1 MLAQDT
7 LNALLIPTAQ
17 EREVNKRKGRNP
29 QSKPRPKSREEANRR
44 DPNKIEKQNDQHGIR
59 DAQPKRSLRQQPQRK
74 SRHDQIRREPHR
86 RDVQQRLET
95 RIGPLVL
102 GHAFDSTLLDS
113 QLAGGTQESCCERG
127 AGGEAGA
134 GDCVAG
140 VDDGG
145 VVVGAAM
152 LRVIRATGG
161 GSLAVGR
168 GLFFKVVV
176 VGGVAHLAY
185 AGSCLDD
192 GGDVFLP
199 RTTVSEM
206 EAKVVVGRGLKERL
220 RVGVQQ

>member
-44 DPNKIEKQNDQHGIR
+44 DPNKIEKQNDQHSVR
-59 DAQPKRSLRQQPQRK
+59 HTKVENTLSQQSQSE
-74 SRHDQIRREPHR
+74 SRHNHVGGEPHG
-86 RDVQQRLET
+86 RDVQHRHET
-95 RIGPLVL
+95 SLGPLVL

-152 LRVIRATGG
+152 LRVIRTAGG
-161 GSLAVGR
+161 GSVAVGR

-192 GGDVFLP
+192 GGEVFLP

-206 EAKVVVGRGLKERL
+206 EAKVVVGG
-220 RVGVQQ
+220 G